1 MSHPRA
7 GAPAAVRGAATGRV
21 WTDPRPAVVGK
32 RLAEVGRIV
41 AFCSAKGGV
50 GKTLCT
56 ALSGLVLEAAG
67 RRCGILDLDTQG
79 ASAHAVLGVP
89 LRFPDEDKGILPLP
103 VTGNLTLMGAAP
115 FSGER
120 GLPLRGPD
128 VSDAILEL
136 LAVTRWGALDF
147 LLIDMPPGIGEEILD
162 LARLAPRLQA
172 LVVSTPSS
180 VSVLVVE
187 RLLSVL
193 KEIGIAVPG
202 VIANMVA
209 ASADPV
215 ASLARRHGVPL
226 LGEVPLDPGIEGAMG
241 NLQLL
246 RSSAAA
252 AGLQTALGSL
262 GWV

>member
-1 MSHPRA
+1 MS
-7 GAPAAVRGAATGRV
+7 
-21 WTDPRPAVVGK
+21 DPRPSVVSK
-32 RLAEVGRIV
+32 RLALVKNIV

-56 ALSGLVLEAAG
+56 VVSGLVLEASG
-67 RRCGILDLDTQG
+67 LRCGILDLDTQG
-79 ASAHAVLGVP
+79 ASAHVILGVP
-89 LRFPDEDKGILPLP
+89 LRFPDEDKGIVPLP
-103 VTGNLTLMGAAP
+103 VTRNLSLMGAAP

-120 GLPLRGPD
+120 GLPLRGPE

-162 LARLAPRLQA
+162 IARLVPRLQA
-172 LVVSTPSS
+172 LIVSTPSA

-193 KEIGIAVPG
+193 KEIGVAVPG

-209 ASADPV
+209 DSADSV
-215 ASLARRHGVPL
+215 ASLARRHGVPFI
-226 LGEVPLDPGIEGAMG
+226 GQVPFEPGIEGAIG
-241 NLQLL
+241 NPERL
-246 RSSAAA
+246 RESAAA
-252 AGLQTALGSL
+252 HALRGALASL
-262 GWV
+262 GWI